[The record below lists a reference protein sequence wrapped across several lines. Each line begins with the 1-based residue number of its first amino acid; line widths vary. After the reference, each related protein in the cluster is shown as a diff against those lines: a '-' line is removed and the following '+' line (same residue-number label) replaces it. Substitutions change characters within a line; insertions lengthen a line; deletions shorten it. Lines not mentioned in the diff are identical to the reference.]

1 MSEITVRA
9 LGVDEWEQYKTVRLD
24 ALQDSPD
31 AFVASL
37 DEEKG
42 YDEDF
47 WRLRMERSQRLLAE
61 VDGRT
66 VGVASVGQS
75 KADGEEENP
84 RVAELFG
91 LWVAPD
97 ARGTGVATRLVQAGA
112 DTARSQGRSHLA
124 YWVGSDNGRAVAF
137 ASGFGFRPTDFRRP
151 MRVRGGDDDGE
162 EEIAMI
168 LPLADDRGVPN
179 L

>member
-1 MSEITVRA
+1 MSDITVRA
-9 LGVDEWEQYKTVRLD
+9 LGVEEWEQYRTVRLD
-24 ALQDSPD
+24 ALQESPD

-47 WRLRMERSQRLLAE
+47 WRLRLQRSERLLAE

-75 KADGEEENP
+75 KAEGEEENP

-91 LWVAPD
+91 LWVAPE
-97 ARGTGVATRLVQAGA
+97 ARGTGVATRLVAGRRRHRPPA
-112 DTARSQGRSHLA
+112 GPQPPRLLGGHRQRPGRRVRQRLRLPS
-124 YWVGSDNGRAVAF
+124 
-137 ASGFGFRPTDFRRP
+137 RPTSAAR
-151 MRVRGGDDDGE
+151 
-162 EEIAMI
+162 
-168 LPLADDRGVPN
+168 
-179 L
+179 

>member
-9 LGVDEWEQYKTVRLD
+9 LGVEEWEQYKTVRLD

-31 AFVASL
+31 AFVATL

-42 YDEDF
+42 YDEEF
-47 WRLRMERSQRLLAE
+47 WRLRLQRSERLLAE

-66 VGVASVGQS
+66 VGVASVGHSQ
-75 KADGEEENP
+75 AEGEEENP

-91 LWVAPD
+91 LWVAPE

-112 DTARSQGRSHLA
+112 DTARRQGRSHLA
-124 YWVGSDNGRAVAF
+124 YWVGSDNGRAVELYERM
-137 ASGFGFRPTDFRRP
+137 GFVATGRT
-151 MRVRGGDDDGE
+151 G
-162 EEIAMI
+162 AMPHDPSI
-168 LPLADDRGVPN
+168 TEFEMELVLG
-179 L
+179 